1 FLGIGWTKHGK
12 NLSAISD
19 GEDSVLIFD
28 LSELKENTYNLIIN
42 IEAIINSLNQNI
54 SIISYDKYGFEK
66 KFILNDKIKK
76 FELSIPISIDKI
88 IDKHNYFINFN
99 TTGQVSEF
107 DVLKSPDK
115 KKIGFKII
123 SIYLE

>member
-1 FLGIGWTKHGK
+1 M
-12 NLSAISD
+12 
-19 GEDSVLIFD
+19 
-28 LSELKENTYNLIIN
+28 IIN